1 MPVQSKLAKAM
12 ASKSKAGPKVK
23 KETKTP
29 DRRIRGKCPKA
40 KAVPEPGSDGDGE
53 PKGVQRGTVSALL
66 TSLKYQTA
74 AKKNSESQ
82 RNDAAAAL
90 QDRSF
95 FNLIFACSHVVLPVE
110 CLCTVVI

>member
-40 KAVPEPGSDGDGE
+40 KAAPEPASEGDGE
-53 PKGVQRGTVSALL
+53 PKGLGIQRGTVSALL
-66 TSLKYQTA
+66 TSLKYQTM

-110 CLCTVVI
+110 